1 MRTVIH
7 VVDSASRLAG
17 GMFESVRGLCK
28 GTVATK
34 NWAPSVIAFEDEY
47 SESDRALWGE
57 ALRLIPPS
65 RFGAIGSARL
75 MAATV
80 RNESPSIV
88 HLHGI
93 WGPASIAARSLL
105 FNPRGLP
112 LVISPRGMLER
123 WALRRSR
130 LKKSIAWLAWAKT
143 VLSRAAF
150 IHALCEEEAESI
162 RNVVQGVPIAVVP
175 NGVELAGGLDASRG
189 LYRRDIIFLGRIHP
203 KKGISSLL
211 EAWSSVSRER
221 GWRLI
226 IAGWDDGGH
235 AAALKT
241 LAAQLGLGD
250 SVIFKGGVFGEQK
263 DLLFRSAA
271 GFILPSFSEGLP
283 MAVLEAWSYG
293 LPVLMTDECHL
304 PEGFAVNAAIR
315 IQPNPGRI
323 ATGLSRLISGMS
335 DAEREAMGARGRV
348 LVEKRFSWD
357 RIGADM
363 GKLYDQATAVRRAQ
377 VDQPTVA
384 S

>member
-1 MRTVIH
+1 
-7 VVDSASRLAG
+7 
-17 GMFESVRGLCK
+17 
-28 GTVATK
+28 
-34 NWAPSVIAFEDEY
+34 
-47 SESDRALWGE
+47 
-57 ALRLIPPS
+57 
-65 RFGAIGSARL
+65 
-75 MAATV
+75 
-80 RNESPSIV
+80 
-88 HLHGI
+88 
-93 WGPASIAARSLL
+93 
-105 FNPRGLP
+105 
-112 LVISPRGMLER
+112 MLER